1 VHLIKVLKKL
11 GKNDDDTWSSI
22 ITSGGSVQHFDWLDE
37 HTKNVFKTAIEIDQ
51 DWVIRHGGARQKYL
65 CQGQS
70 LNIFFPAGA
79 TKAYLHTVHYD
90 AWKYGCKGLYYL
102 RTEASNRAENVA
114 EKIERDR
121 LKDHSEIEMDY
132 ESQDSCPSCQG

>member
-1 VHLIKVLKKL
+1 MKVLKKL
-11 GKNDDDTWSSI
+11 GKDDDETWSSI

-79 TKAYLHTVHYD
+79 TKAYLHTVHFD
-90 AWKYGCKGLYYL
+90 AWRYGVKGLYYL
-102 RTEASNRAENVA
+102 RTESSNRAENVA
-114 EKIERDR
+114 EKIERER
-121 LKDHSEIEMDY
+121 LKTHDDIEDFG
-132 ESQDSCPSCQG
+132 SQEDCTACQG